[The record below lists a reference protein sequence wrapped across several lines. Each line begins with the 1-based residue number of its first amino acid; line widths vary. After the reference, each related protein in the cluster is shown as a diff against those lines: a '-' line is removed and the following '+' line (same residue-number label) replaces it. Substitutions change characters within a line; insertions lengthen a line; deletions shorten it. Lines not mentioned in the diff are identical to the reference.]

1 MKKDLHVR
9 LSERRLNK
17 LRLLAVEKD
26 KTITQIIEELV
37 DTLSEPT
44 RNIGNSSPTNV
55 SE

>member
-9 LSERRLNK
+9 MSERRLNK

-37 DTLSEPT
+37 DTLSEPK
-44 RNIGNSSPTNV
+44 RNIGDSSSTNIPQ
-55 SE
+55 